1 MTIVLPAAGFHRGRT
16 QWGAI
21 VPTLASAACG
31 VAILVS
37 PDVPTPARI
46 LAAAVAGISLFAWIG
61 TRRAESAEA
70 DPPALPARLKDVM
83 GKDMTAEGASHG
95 AWPGEPNGIHPGTAQ
110 DMQTAMRLFGSAIV
124 DQVDTSVNTV
134 LGDNHQMREMASE
147 MATAAA
153 QAKDQ
158 FRGAMSRAVEAE
170 GGIERLNAF
179 GGELSGSIQFIG
191 SEVKR
196 SIDIV
201 KDATA
206 QAEITRGCVETMA
219 TLSRTVSDVTKMIDG
234 IARQTRMLALNASIE
249 AARAGEAGKG
259 FAVVANEVKQLA
271 HQTAEATNTIG
282 QKIAEMTGMVAES
295 VESLQALV
303 GTIASVDEASSS
315 IGKAIVAQESL
326 AGQVSSNLETMRDAV
341 YTLSREIREAAQIA
355 SNSGMLSE
363 LVLETANSVDGHMSV
378 LKKNLQDI
386 GAGMGP
392 AASQIGMENRA
403 LR

>member
-1 MTIVLPAAGFHRGRT
+1 
-16 QWGAI
+16 
-21 VPTLASAACG
+21 
-31 VAILVS
+31 
-37 PDVPTPARI
+37 
-46 LAAAVAGISLFAWIG
+46 
-61 TRRAESAEA
+61 
-70 DPPALPARLKDVM
+70 M

-179 GGELSGSIQFIG
+179 GAELSGSIQFIG